1 MFNIINFND
10 PQIWVAVS
18 FLLFFIIFG
27 NFIWKKFSNFLDD
40 KIKSITEEILMA
52 SNLHQE
58 AKNLLSEEKKKLQ
71 GLDNEI
77 NTIIEEGKLKAQ
89 SLYNESKEEINNEII
104 KLEKSAKE
112 KIKYLEKEAV
122 IEIQNKISEQ
132 SIKLTEKFL
141 EENLSKDDHVE
152 MINNSIKEL
161 EKTLTHT
168 NKFIQQ

>member
-1 MFNIINFND
+1 MFNIINLND

-27 NFIWKKFSNFLDD
+27 SFIWKKLSYFLDN
-40 KIKSITEEILMA
+40 KIKDIREEIIIA

-58 AKNLLSEEKKKLQ
+58 AKKLLSEEKKKLQ

-77 NTIIEEGKLKAQ
+77 NIIIEEGKLNAHK
-89 SLYNESKEEINNEII
+89 LYNESKEKVNKEIM

-112 KIKYLEKEAV
+112 KIKYLENEAV
-122 IEIQNKISEQ
+122 TEIQNKITKH

-141 EENLSKDDHVE
+141 EETLSKEDHSE
-152 MINNSIKEL
+152 IIKNSINEL
-161 EKTLTHT
+161 EKTLDHK
-168 NKFIQQ
+168 NKFIQ

>member
-1 MFNIINFND
+1 MFNIINLND

-27 NFIWKKFSNFLDD
+27 SFIWKKFSNFLDN
-40 KIKSITEEILMA
+40 KINDISEEILVA

-77 NTIIEEGKLKAQ
+77 NIIIEEGKLKAQ
-89 SLYNESKEEINNEII
+89 NLYNESKEKINKEIM

-112 KIKYLEKEAV
+112 KIKYLENEAV
-122 IEIQNKISEQ
+122 IEIQNKISKH

-141 EENLSKDDHVE
+141 EETLSKEDHSE
-152 MINNSIKEL
+152 MINNSINEL
-161 EKTLTHT
+161 EKTLAHK
-168 NKFIQQ
+168 NKFIQ

>member
-1 MFNIINFND
+1 MFNIINLND

-27 NFIWKKFSNFLDD
+27 SLLWKKFSNFLDN
-40 KIKSITEEILMA
+40 KINDINEEILVA

-77 NTIIEEGKLKAQ
+77 NIIIEEGKLKAQ
-89 SLYNESKEEINNEII
+89 NLYNESKEKINKEIM

-112 KIKYLEKEAV
+112 KIKYLENEAV
-122 IEIQNKISEQ
+122 IEIQNKISKH

-141 EENLSKDDHVE
+141 EETLSKEDHSE
-152 MINNSIKEL
+152 IINNSINEL
-161 EKTLTHT
+161 EKTLAHK
-168 NKFIQQ
+168 NKFIQ

>member
-1 MFNIINFND
+1 MFNVINLND
-10 PQIWVAVS
+10 PQVWVAVS

-27 NFIWKKFSNFLDD
+27 SLLWKKFSNFLDNRIND
-40 KIKSITEEILMA
+40 ISEEILVA

-58 AKNLLSEEKKKLQ
+58 AKNLLSEEKKRLQ

-77 NTIIEEGKLKAQ
+77 TIIIEEGKLKAQ
-89 SLYNESKEEINNEII
+89 NLYNESKEKINKEIM

-112 KIKYLEKEAV
+112 KIKYLENEAV
-122 IEIQNKISEQ
+122 IEIQNKISKH

-141 EENLSKDDHVE
+141 EETLSKEDHSE
-152 MINNSIKEL
+152 MISNSINEL
-161 EKTLTHT
+161 EKTLAHK